1 MDSRRKKK
9 KKAIK
14 QLNRQM
20 AMEKGYMSLPT
31 DKKLLRFIKETGKFK
46 YFISLVRKKHHIGFQ
61 AAIDRIKSNPD
72 IYYLIGTFSATWSS
86 SNFFG
91 SQTTSFM
98 QYDSITE
105 KFIDEFNKFRPIC

>member
-20 AMEKGYMSLPT
+20 AMEKDYMSLPAG
-31 DKKLLRFIKETGKFK
+31 KKLLRFIKETGNFK

-72 IYYLIGTFSATWSS
+72 IYYLIGGFSSMWSS
-86 SNFFG
+86 DFTASYI
-91 SQTTSFM
+91 

-105 KFIDEFNKFRPIC
+105 RFIDEFYKFRPIC

>member
-14 QLNRQM
+14 QLNRQK

-31 DKKLLRFIKETGKFK
+31 NKKLLRFIKETGKFK

-72 IYYLIGTFSATWSS
+72 IYYLIGTFSSV
-86 SNFFG
+86 
-91 SQTTSFM
+91 
-98 QYDSITE
+98 
-105 KFIDEFNKFRPIC
+105 

>member
-86 SNFFG
+86 GFFG

-98 QYDSITE
+98 QYDNITE

>member
-1 MDSRRKKK
+1 MDSRRNKK

-20 AMEKGYMSLPT
+20 AMEKGYMSLPAG
-31 DKKLLRFIKETGKFK
+31 KKLLRFIKETGKFK

-61 AAIDRIKSNPD
+61 AAIDCIKSNPD
-72 IYYLIGTFSATWSS
+72 IYYLIGTFSAVWSGGS
-86 SNFFG
+86 FG

-105 KFIDEFNKFRPIC
+105 RFIDEFNKFRPIC

>member
-14 QLNRQM
+14 QLNKQM
-20 AMEKGYMSLPT
+20 AMEKGYMSLPAN
-31 DKKLLRFIKETGKFK
+31 KKLLRFIKETGKFK

-72 IYYLIGTFSATWSS
+72 IFYLIGTFRNAWS

-91 SQTTSFM
+91 GQTTSFI

-105 KFIDEFNKFRPIC
+105 RFIDEFNKFRPIC

>member
-20 AMEKGYMSLPT
+20 AMEKDYMSLPAG
-31 DKKLLRFIKETGKFK
+31 KKLLRFIKETGNFK

-72 IYYLIGTFSATWSS
+72 IYYLIGGFSSMWSS
-86 SNFFG
+86 DF
-91 SQTTSFM
+91 TTSYI

-105 KFIDEFNKFRPIC
+105 KFIDEFYKFRPIC